1 MNKFELSVPQLD
13 KKEILASIE
22 SIKSGWISTA
32 GKTVSKFEDK
42 ITKTTGSKYA
52 IALNSGTSAI
62 HLALIA
68 SDVKEGD
75 EVIVQ
80 SLTFVATVNP
90 ILYLK
95 ASPIFFDVDEN
106 FNLKLDDVILFLKKE
121 TFLKDGACY
130 NKNTKKIIKAVIV
143 VNLWGNSQNIESLKK
158 ICKTKNIKIIEDAA
172 ESFGTIIKKKNKF
185 VSSGCQGDFGC
196 YSFNGNKIIT
206 TGSGGALVTNNKK
219 KYYLINY
226 LANQAKNNSF
236 KYIHNM
242 IGYNYKLNSLL
253 SSIGIEQLK
262 KIKIFIKKKKEIY
275 NYYKKAFQSIEGIK
289 ILKFNKNIKSNYWFT
304 VITFLSVDKNF
315 IEKLKNFCE
324 KNKIE
329 IRQVWKPNHT
339 QKYLRNFTKFKIKN
353 SEKLYN
359 SSICLPT
366 NIKFNKKDLNFISSK
381 IIYFYSNFTKQK

>member
-13 KKEILASIE
+13 KKEILASIR

-32 GKTVSKFEDK
+32 GKKVEKFEDK
-42 ITKTTGSKYA
+42 ISEATGSKYA

-68 SDVKEGD
+68 SGVKEGD
-75 EVIVQ
+75 EVMVQ

-95 ASPIFFDVDEN
+95 ANPIFFDVDEN
-106 FNLKLDDVILFLKKE
+106 FNLKLDDIILFLEKE
-121 TFLKDGACY
+121 TFLRNGACF

-143 VNLWGNSQNIESLKK
+143 VNLWGNSQNIGSLIK
-158 ICKTKNIKIIEDAA
+158 ICKKKNIKIIEDAA
-172 ESFGTIIKKKNKF
+172 ESFGTIIKKGKKNI
-185 VSSGCQGDFGC
+185 SSGCQGDFGC

-206 TGSGGALVTNNKK
+206 TGSGGAIVTNNKK

-226 LANQAKNNSF
+226 LANQSKNNSF

-242 IGYNYKLNSLL
+242 VGYNYKLNSLL

-262 KIKIFIKKKKEIY
+262 KIKFFIKKKKEIY
-275 NYYKKAFQSIEGIK
+275 NYYKKAFQSIKGIK
-289 ILKFNKNIKSNYWFT
+289 ILKFNPNIKSNYWFT
-304 VITFLSVDKNF
+304 VVTFLRVNKNF
-315 IEKLKNFCE
+315 IVKLKNFCE
-324 KNKIE
+324 KNRIE

-339 QKYLRNFTKFKIKN
+339 QKYLKNFTRYKIKN
-353 SEKLYN
+353 AEKLYN

-366 NIKFNKKDLNFISSK
+366 NIKFNKKNLKFVSSK
-381 IIYFYSNFTKQK
+381 IIYFYNHFN